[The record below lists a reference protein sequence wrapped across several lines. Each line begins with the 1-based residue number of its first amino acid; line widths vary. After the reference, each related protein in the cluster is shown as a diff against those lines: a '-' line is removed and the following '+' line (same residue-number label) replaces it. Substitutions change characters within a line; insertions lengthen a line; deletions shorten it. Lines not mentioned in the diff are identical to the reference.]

1 MAGNVIEANAVD
13 FPDRVLA
20 RSHERAVLVDFW
32 AAWCAPC
39 RQLAPL
45 LEDLAARHAEG
56 LDVVKVDSDAEPG
69 LAAEYGV
76 RSLPTLLL
84 FRAGAVVSRMVGAQ
98 PPTALEALVAPHLP
112 RLTDAAVEDA
122 AARLAAGEAA
132 QARTLLEA
140 ALTVDATDYR
150 IHPLLAEAL
159 VELGLLDEAAALLH
173 GLPANVAVD
182 DRVERVKAR
191 LELARAGAG
200 AAAADAPDDPV
211 AATYARALTQAAAG
225 DHDGAVEGLLGL
237 LPAQRDWQDGAVRR
251 ALLDIF
257 KVLEGDP
264 RLKAWR
270 TRMARSLN

>member
-1 MAGNVIEANAVD
+1 MTANVIEANAVD

-45 LEDLAARHAEG
+45 LEDLAVRHVDG

-84 FRAGAVVSRMVGAQ
+84 FRAGAVVSRMVGVQA
-98 PPTALEALVAPHLP
+98 PAALEALVAPHLP
-112 RLTDAAVEDA
+112 RPTDGAVEAA
-122 AARLAAGEAA
+122 AARLAAGEAEA
-132 QARTLLEA
+132 ARTLLEN
-140 ALTVDATDYR
+140 ALTVDAADYR
-150 IHPLLAEAL
+150 VHPLLAEAL
-159 VELGLLDEAAALLH
+159 VELGSLDEAAALLH

-182 DRVERVKAR
+182 DTVTRVKAR
-191 LELARAGAG
+191 LELAQASATAAG
-200 AAAADAPDDPV
+200 APDDPI
-211 AATYARALTQAAAG
+211 AGTYARALAQAGAG
-225 DHDGAVEGLLGL
+225 DHDAAVEDLLGL
-237 LPAQRDWQDGAVRR
+237 LPAQRDWHDGAVRR

-257 KVLEGDP
+257 KVLEGDQ